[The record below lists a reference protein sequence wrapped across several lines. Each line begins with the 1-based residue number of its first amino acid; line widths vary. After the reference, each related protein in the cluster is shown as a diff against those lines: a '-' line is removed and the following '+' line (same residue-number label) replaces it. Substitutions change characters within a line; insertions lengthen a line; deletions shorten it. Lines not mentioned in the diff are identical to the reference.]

1 MPFHSTLH
9 PFFRC
14 ATGWSKGTV
23 NCNFFLSDPKISK
36 SVITHWFLESSWGHS
51 LRSIPFVM
59 SGHLIFNFFQTLGL
73 PIFNTNPNN
82 GCPKRIYQHSGQAHK
97 HFSHRFHG
105 VSFLAD
111 VQTWRSKQKF
121 VFIATNPPQYQNFC
135 TQCTKIITMTLQDSS
150 HLFYPPCINA
160 CPTMT
165 LCPTMTFLSPLYVF
179 TPIGHLRPLNFVQ
192 SSS

>member
-1 MPFHSTLH
+1 MSVLNQGHQE
-9 PFFRC
+9 
-14 ATGWSKGTV
+14 
-23 NCNFFLSDPKISK
+23 LSGK
-36 SVITHWFLESSWGHS
+36 SDENKSFKSNQLAPSIYIMIDLWGNS

-111 VQTWRSKQKF
+111 VQT
-121 VFIATNPPQYQNFC
+121 
-135 TQCTKIITMTLQDSS
+135 
-150 HLFYPPCINA
+150 
-160 CPTMT
+160 
-165 LCPTMTFLSPLYVF
+165 
-179 TPIGHLRPLNFVQ
+179 
-192 SSS
+192 

>member
-1 MPFHSTLH
+1 M
-9 PFFRC
+9 FFYLSRQL
-14 ATGWSKGTV
+14 TV
-23 NCNFFLSDPKISK
+23 RSNIGKWKYWRLNFKQRSIYVFESLGHVIWLFESD
-36 SVITHWFLESSWGHS
+36 SWGHG

-135 TQCTKIITMTLQDSS
+135 TQCTKIITSVSND
-150 HLFYPPCINA
+150 IA
-160 CPTMT
+160 
-165 LCPTMTFLSPLYVF
+165 
-179 TPIGHLRPLNFVQ
+179 R
-192 SSS
+192 

>member
-1 MPFHSTLH
+1 MRQIGTKEKLHTLC
-9 PFFRC
+9 F
-14 ATGWSKGTV
+14 
-23 NCNFFLSDPKISK
+23 DSK
-36 SVITHWFLESSWGHS
+36 SRPVEETFGQRWSSCLERRTKRGEETVTKGGRAHSSPRQAEEANKFKAKIRSRRGNS

-135 TQCTKIITMTLQDSS
+135 TQCTKIITSVSND
-150 HLFYPPCINA
+150 IA
-160 CPTMT
+160 
-165 LCPTMTFLSPLYVF
+165 
-179 TPIGHLRPLNFVQ
+179 R
-192 SSS
+192 

>member
-1 MPFHSTLH
+1 MKSILLSVLHIVQHRLCPVLIAASYLSLVTLLIPSH
-9 PFFRC
+9 FNAMSIF
-14 ATGWSKGTV
+14 A
-23 NCNFFLSDPKISK
+23 DI
-36 SVITHWFLESSWGHS
+36 WGHS

-135 TQCTKIITMTLQDSS
+135 TQCTKIITSVSND
-150 HLFYPPCINA
+150 IA
-160 CPTMT
+160 
-165 LCPTMTFLSPLYVF
+165 
-179 TPIGHLRPLNFVQ
+179 R
-192 SSS
+192 

>member
-1 MPFHSTLH
+1 
-9 PFFRC
+9 
-14 ATGWSKGTV
+14 
-23 NCNFFLSDPKISK
+23 
-36 SVITHWFLESSWGHS
+36 
-51 LRSIPFVM
+51 M

-121 VFIATNPPQYQNFC
+121 VFIATNPPHYQTFVPKAPKKSQVC
-135 TQCTKIITMTLQDSS
+135 VQWHCKIALIT
-150 HLFYPPCINA
+150 
-160 CPTMT
+160 
-165 LCPTMTFLSPLYVF
+165 F
-179 TPIGHLRPLNFVQ
+179 TPLTEDVRPWHFVQ
-192 SSS
+192 PWHYCPHFTLLYWVKTSKCTLLTKSMLWGKVCQTWGLCQKQWRSMRSW